1 MKKIVLFICFLL
13 LISFALASCGS
24 DTESGKL
31 VDFVNFSQS
40 DVTLYEG
47 QRYVVT
53 TTVAPL
59 DAIDKELIWNS
70 THPEVCSVENGVIN
84 AHSKGISI
92 ISAKTKNGV
101 SANLRVTV
109 KSVDDLK
116 SITFSEID
124 ISLAFGESHSLS
136 IISNPP
142 TDSQMYTNVW
152 SSSNPEI
159 ATVDENGTVTAVG
172 TGSCLI
178 FADISDVA
186 RAVCKVNAHA
196 DLDSLVSVEF
206 DGIPA
211 SYDTLDVTGK
221 VVSTVEI
228 TSYDIIR
235 ELTTEGVTVT
245 LKIYGVKTY
254 DRDGETAKSALAVP
268 ISMFMENDQHCIDV
282 DLVSRGN
289 ALGDSVE
296 FEYRFNA
303 IIKPSQRQFKVY
315 LGGREIDNR

>member
-1 MKKIVLFICFLL
+1 MKKLVLFICFLL
-13 LISFALASCGS
+13 SVSCAFVSCGS
-24 DTESGKL
+24 HEEQGTL

-47 QRYVVT
+47 QRYVVA

-59 DAIDKELIWNS
+59 DAIDKDLIWNS

-109 KSVDDLK
+109 KSIDDLK

-124 ISLAFGESHSLS
+124 ISLSYGESQALS
-136 IISNPP
+136 IISNPA

-196 DLDSLVSVEF
+196 ELDSLVAVDIE
-206 DGIPA
+206 GVPG
-211 SYDTLDVTGK
+211 SYDTLDVTGR
-221 VVSTVEI
+221 VVATVEI
-228 TSYDIIR
+228 TSYDVIR

-245 LKIYGVKTY
+245 LKIYGTKTY
-254 DRDGETAKSALAVP
+254 DRDGESAKSALAVP
-268 ISMFMENDQHCIDV
+268 MSMFMENDQHCIDV
-282 DLVSRGN
+282 DLISRGN
-289 ALGDSVE
+289 VLGDNVE

-303 IIKPSQRQFKVY
+303 IVKPSQRQFKVY
-315 LGGREIDNR
+315 LGGREYDNQ